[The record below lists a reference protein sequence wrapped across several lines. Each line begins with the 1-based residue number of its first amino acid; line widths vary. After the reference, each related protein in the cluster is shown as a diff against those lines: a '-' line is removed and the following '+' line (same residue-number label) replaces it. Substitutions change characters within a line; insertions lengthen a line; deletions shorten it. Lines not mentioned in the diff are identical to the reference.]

1 MVQVILGSG
10 KISFK
15 KDRIIKNK
23 LKVNL
28 KKKFLLGESLLQ
40 KKLIPLER
48 DLLLKKRLLL
58 DKVFLQKIVFL
69 RKKLTTQN

>member
-40 KKLIPLER
+40 KKLIPLEM